1 MLAQNK
7 TDAMGK
13 KKHKHKSKL
22 GLAPGSLVFTG
33 MQKMAQVDI
42 SAINY
47 SETEYIESTPKN
59 IAEVISIIKS
69 FDGIT
74 WVNIDGL
81 HDEKSIEEICTFLAV
96 HKLSMEDIL
105 SVGQRPKLED
115 YTDYLQA
122 VVKLLSIDPIED
134 TIEYEQLTFILKG
147 NVLITFQEKTGD
159 VFNSVRTRIKEGK
172 GSVRKKGADYLLYA
186 LLDLIV
192 DHYFIILENFSE
204 KIEDLESELL
214 NNPDKNTLNK
224 LHSLRRETLL
234 LRRTI
239 YPLREMVGKFEKLEE
254 PIINSDIKV
263 FIRDLYD
270 HTIKVIENIEVLRDM
285 TSGLLDLYMNSASN
299 KMNEIMKVLTIMS
312 AIFIPITF
320 IAGVY
325 GMNFKYMPE
334 LQSQNG
340 YFVVLGVML
349 VVFIG
354 IVIFLKSK
362 KWF

>member
-1 MLAQNK
+1 
-7 TDAMGK
+7 MGRK
-13 KKHKHKSKL
+13 RHKQKSKL

-33 MQKMAQVDI
+33 LQKMAQVDI
-42 SAINY
+42 TVIQYNEENY
-47 SETEYIESTPKN
+47 EEKKPKN
-59 IAEVISIIKS
+59 IAEVISLLNSSKKV
-69 FDGIT
+69 T
-74 WVNIDGL
+74 WINIDGL
-81 HDEKSIEEICTFLAV
+81 HDEKSIEEICTHLGV

-105 SVGQRPKLED
+105 SVGQRPKLDE

-122 VVKLLSIDPIED
+122 VIKLISTEPSED
-134 TIEYEQLTFILKG
+134 TIEYEQLTFILKS
-147 NVLITFQEKTGD
+147 NILITFQEKTGD

-172 GSVRKKGADYLLYA
+172 GTIRKRGADYLLYA
-186 LLDLIV
+186 LLDLVV
-192 DHYFIILENFSE
+192 DHYFSILDIFGE
-204 KIEDLESELL
+204 KIEDLETELL
-214 NNPDKNTLNK
+214 GNPDKNTLNK

-285 TSGLLDLYMNSASN
+285 TAGLLDLYMNSASN
-299 KMNEIMKVLTIMS
+299 RMNEIMKVLTIMS
-312 AIFIPITF
+312 AIFIPMTF

-325 GMNFKYMPE
+325 GMNFSNMPE
-334 LQSQNG
+334 LSFKYG

-349 VVFIG
+349 VVLIG
-354 IVIFLKSK
+354 MLIFLKRK
-362 KWF
+362 KWI

>member
-1 MLAQNK
+1 
-7 TDAMGK
+7 MGK

-42 SAINY
+42 SLIHYSDEKFDEIN
-47 SETEYIESTPKN
+47 PKN
-59 IAEVISIIKS
+59 MEDIISFIKS
-69 FDGIT
+69 SNGVT
-74 WVNIDGL
+74 WINIDGL
-81 HDEKSIEEICTFLAV
+81 HDEKFIEEICTFLSI

-105 SVGQRPKLED
+105 SVGQRPKLEEYRD
-115 YTDYLQA
+115 YVQA
-122 VVKLLSIDPIED
+122 VIKILTMDSNEISID
-134 TIEYEQLTFILKG
+134 YEQISFILKG
-147 NVLITFQEKTGD
+147 NLLVTFQEKTGD
-159 VFNSVRTRIKEGK
+159 VFNSVRTRIKEKK
-172 GSVRKKGADYLLYA
+172 GSIRRKGADYLLYA
-186 LLDLIV
+186 LLDTVV
-192 DHYFIILENFSE
+192 DHYFLVLEDFGE
-204 KIEDLESELL
+204 KLEDLESELL

-270 HTIKVIENIEVLRDM
+270 HTVKVIENIEVLRDM
-285 TSGLLDLYMNSASN
+285 TTGLLDLYMNSTSN

-312 AIFIPITF
+312 AIFIPLTF

-325 GMNFKYMPE
+325 GMNFINMPE
-334 LQSQNG
+334 LKTKNG
-340 YFVVLGVML
+340 YFVVLGVMFS
-349 VVFIG
+349 VFIG
-354 IVIFLKSK
+354 MVVFLKRK

>member
-1 MLAQNK
+1 MAR
-7 TDAMGK
+7 
-13 KKHKHKSKL
+13 KKHKQKSKL
-22 GLAPGSLVFTG
+22 GLAPGSLIFTG
-33 MQKMAQVDI
+33 TQKMAQVDI
-42 SAINY
+42 SVLNY
-47 SETEYIESTPKN
+47 SESEYFESTPKS
-59 IAEVISIIKS
+59 IAEVISIVNS
-69 FDGIT
+69 FQGIT
-74 WVNIDGL
+74 WINIDGL
-81 HDEKSIEEICTFLAV
+81 HDEKSIEEVCIFLGV

-105 SVGQRPKLED
+105 SVGQRPKLEE

-122 VVKLLSIDPIED
+122 VIKLLSIDPVED
-134 TIEYEQLTFILKG
+134 TIEYEQLTFLLKG
-147 NVLITFQEKTGD
+147 NILVTFQEKTGD
-159 VFNSVRTRIKEGK
+159 VFNSVRTRIKEAK

-186 LLDLIV
+186 LLDLVV
-192 DHYFIILENFSE
+192 DHYFTILENFSE
-204 KIEDLESELL
+204 KIEDLETELL

-263 FIRDLYD
+263 YIRDLYD
-270 HTIKVIENIEVLRDM
+270 HTIKVTENIEVLRDM
-285 TSGLLDLYMNSASN
+285 TSGLLDLYMNNASN

-312 AIFIPITF
+312 AIFIPLTF

-334 LQSQNG
+334 LQTQNG
-340 YFVVLGVML
+340 YFVVLGIML
-349 VVFIG
+349 AVFIG
-354 IVIFLKSK
+354 MVIFLKSK

>member
-1 MLAQNK
+1 
-7 TDAMGK
+7 MGK
-13 KKHKHKSKL
+13 KKHKQKSKL

-33 MQKMAQVDI
+33 TQKMAQVDI
-42 SAINY
+42 SALNY
-47 SETEYIESTPKN
+47 SENEYIENSPKN

-74 WVNIDGL
+74 WINIDGL
-81 HDEKSIEEICTFLAV
+81 HDEKSIEEICTYLGV

-105 SVGQRPKLED
+105 SVGQRPKLEE

-122 VVKLLSIDPIED
+122 VIKLLSIDPVED
-134 TIEYEQLTFILKG
+134 IIEYEQLTFILKG
-147 NVLITFQEKTGD
+147 NVLVTFQEKTGD
-159 VFNSVRTRIKEGK
+159 VFNSVRNRIKEAK

-186 LLDLIV
+186 LLDLVV
-192 DHYFIILENFSE
+192 DHYFTILESFSE
-204 KIEDLESELL
+204 KLEDLETELL

-224 LHSLRRETLL
+224 LHGLRRETLL

-285 TSGLLDLYMNSASN
+285 TTGLLDLYMNSASN

-325 GMNFKYMPE
+325 GMNFVNMPE
-334 LQSQNG
+334 LQSKNG

-349 VVFIG
+349 SVFIG
-354 IVIFLKSK
+354 MVIFLKRK

>member
-1 MLAQNK
+1 MA
-7 TDAMGK
+7 K
-13 KKHKHKSKL
+13 KKHKQKSKL

-42 SAINY
+42 SALNY
-47 SETEYIESTPKN
+47 SETEFLESKPKN

-69 FDGIT
+69 FQGIT
-74 WVNIDGL
+74 WINIDGL
-81 HDEKSIEEICTFLAV
+81 HDEKSIEELCTFLGV

-105 SVGQRPKLED
+105 SVGQRPKLEE

-122 VVKLLSIDPIED
+122 VIKLLTIESGED
-134 TIEYEQLTFILKG
+134 AIEYEQLTFILKG
-147 NVLITFQEKTGD
+147 NVLVTFQEKTGD
-159 VFNSVRTRIKEGK
+159 VFNSVRNRIKEAK

-186 LLDLIV
+186 LLDLVV
-192 DHYFIILENFSE
+192 DHYFTILDIFGE
-204 KIEDLESELL
+204 KLEDLETELL
-214 NNPDKNTLNK
+214 NDPDKNTLNK

-270 HTIKVIENIEVLRDM
+270 HTVKVIENIEVLRDM
-285 TSGLLDLYMNSASN
+285 TTGLLDLYMNSTSN

-312 AIFIPITF
+312 AIFIPLTF

-325 GMNFKYMPE
+325 GMNFKNMPE
-334 LQSQNG
+334 LQTKNG
-340 YFVVLGVML
+340 YFIVLGVMFA
-349 VVFIG
+349 VFIG
-354 IVIFLKSK
+354 MVVFLKRK

>member
-1 MLAQNK
+1 
-7 TDAMGK
+7 MGK
-13 KKHKHKSKL
+13 KKHKYKSKA

-42 SAINY
+42 SALNY
-47 SETEYIESTPKN
+47 SENEYIESTPKN
-59 IAEVISIIKS
+59 IAEVISIIKP
-69 FDGIT
+69 FEGIT
-74 WVNIDGL
+74 WINIDGL
-81 HDEKSIEEICTFLAV
+81 HDEKSIEEICTFLGV

-105 SVGQRPKLED
+105 SVGQRPKLEE

-122 VVKLLSIDPIED
+122 VIKLLSIDPAED

-147 NVLITFQEKTGD
+147 NVLVTFQEKTGD
-159 VFNSVRTRIKEGK
+159 VFNSVRNRIKEAK

-186 LLDLIV
+186 LLDLVV
-192 DHYFIILENFSE
+192 DHYFTVLENFSE
-204 KIEDLESELL
+204 KLEDLETELL

-239 YPLREMVGKFEKLEE
+239 YPLREMVGKFEKIEE
-254 PIINSDIKV
+254 PMINSDIKV

-270 HTIKVIENIEVLRDM
+270 HTVKVIENIEVLRDM
-285 TSGLLDLYMNSASN
+285 TTGLLDLYMNSTSN

-312 AIFIPITF
+312 AIFIPMTF

-325 GMNFKYMPE
+325 GMNFVNMPE
-334 LQSQNG
+334 LQTKNG
-340 YFVVLGVML
+340 YFIVLGVMFAVL
-349 VVFIG
+349 IG
-354 IVIFLKSK
+354 MVIFLKRK

>member
-1 MLAQNK
+1 MA
-7 TDAMGK
+7 K
-13 KKHKHKSKL
+13 KKHKQKSKL

-42 SAINY
+42 SALNY
-47 SETEYIESTPKN
+47 SETEYIESKPKN

-74 WVNIDGL
+74 WINIDGL
-81 HDEKSIEEICTFLAV
+81 HDEKSIEEICTFLGV

-105 SVGQRPKLED
+105 SVGQRPKLEE
-115 YTDYLQA
+115 YNDYLQA
-122 VVKLLSIDPIED
+122 VIKLLSIDAMED

-147 NVLITFQEKTGD
+147 NVLVTFQEKTGD
-159 VFNSVRTRIKEGK
+159 VFNSVRNRIKEAK

-186 LLDLIV
+186 LLDLVV
-192 DHYFIILENFSE
+192 DHYFTILDSFGE
-204 KIEDLESELL
+204 KLEDLETELL
-214 NNPDKNTLNK
+214 NNPDKSTLNK
-224 LHSLRRETLL
+224 LHGLRRETLL

-254 PIINSDIKV
+254 PIINSDIRV

-270 HTIKVIENIEVLRDM
+270 HTVKVIENIEVLRDM
-285 TSGLLDLYMNSASN
+285 TTGLLDLYMNSASY

-312 AIFIPITF
+312 AIFIPLTF

-325 GMNFKYMPE
+325 GMNFSNMPE
-334 LQSQNG
+334 LHFKNG
-340 YFVVLGVML
+340 YFIVLGVML
-349 VVFIG
+349 AVFIG
-354 IVIFLKSK
+354 MVIFLKRK

>member
-1 MLAQNK
+1 MTLMA
-7 TDAMGK
+7 K
-13 KKHKHKSKL
+13 KKHKQKSKL

-42 SAINY
+42 SALNY
-47 SETEYIESTPKN
+47 SETEFLESKPKN

-69 FDGIT
+69 FQGIT
-74 WVNIDGL
+74 WINIDGL
-81 HDEKSIEEICTFLAV
+81 HDEKSIEELCTFLGV

-105 SVGQRPKLED
+105 SVGQRPKLEE

-122 VVKLLSIDPIED
+122 VIKLLTIESGED
-134 TIEYEQLTFILKG
+134 AIEYEQLTFILKG
-147 NVLITFQEKTGD
+147 NVLVTFQEKTGD
-159 VFNSVRTRIKEGK
+159 VFNSVRNRIKEAK

-186 LLDLIV
+186 LLDLVV
-192 DHYFIILENFSE
+192 DHYFTILDIFGE
-204 KIEDLESELL
+204 KLEDLETELL
-214 NNPDKNTLNK
+214 NDPDKNTLNK

-270 HTIKVIENIEVLRDM
+270 HTVKVIENIEVLRDM
-285 TSGLLDLYMNSASN
+285 TTGLLDLYMNSTSN

-312 AIFIPITF
+312 AIFIPLTF

-325 GMNFKYMPE
+325 GMNFKNMPE
-334 LQSQNG
+334 LQTKNG
-340 YFVVLGVML
+340 YFIVLGVMFA
-349 VVFIG
+349 VFIG
-354 IVIFLKSK
+354 MVVFLKRK